1 MKYKFLTIPFV
12 ILFFYSVPS
21 TADLCK
27 SSCGIAPELKYNG
40 PYTLLSPKNLLKD
53 YPSKDSFG
61 NVQAVIEIPAGRTEK
76 WEVDKEDGDLKW
88 NFKKGKPRVLK
99 YIGYP
104 GNYGMVPRTL
114 LPKELGGDGDPLDII
129 LLGPPLNRGDVV
141 PAKLMGVLKLLD
153 NGKQDDKLI
162 AVQLNS
168 PLKKSNSLK
177 ELNEQFPGIKE
188 ILEQWFANY
197 KGNGKMK
204 SNGFRNLEEAEKI
217 LKEASE
223 QFEKAASKK

>member
-1 MKYKFLTIPFV
+1 
-12 ILFFYSVPS
+12 
-21 TADLCK
+21 
-27 SSCGIAPELKYNG
+27 
-40 PYTLLSPKNLLKD
+40 
-53 YPSKDSFG
+53 
-61 NVQAVIEIPAGRTEK
+61 
-76 WEVDKEDGDLKW
+76 
-88 NFKKGKPRVLK
+88 
-99 YIGYP
+99 
-104 GNYGMVPRTL
+104 MVPRTL

-141 PAKLMGVLKLLD
+141 SAKLMGVLKLLD
-153 NGKQDDKLI
+153 NGEQDYKLI

-177 ELNEQFPGIKE
+177 ELDEQFPGIKE

>member
-1 MKYKFLTIPFV
+1 VKYKFLTIPFV

>member
-1 MKYKFLTIPFV
+1 MI
-12 ILFFYSVPS
+12 
-21 TADLCK
+21 
-27 SSCGIAPELKYNG
+27 
-40 PYTLLSPKNLLKD
+40 
-53 YPSKDSFG
+53 
-61 NVQAVIEIPAGRTEK
+61 
-76 WEVDKEDGDLKW
+76 
-88 NFKKGKPRVLK
+88 
-99 YIGYP
+99 
-104 GNYGMVPRTL
+104 PRTL
-114 LPKELGGDGDPLDII
+114 LPKEFGGDGDSLDII

-141 PAKLMGVLKLLD
+141 SAKLIGVLKLLD
-153 NGKQDDKLI
+153 NGEHDDKLI

-188 ILEQWFANY
+188 ILEKWFTNY

-223 QFEKAASKK
+223 QFEKAAAKK

>member
-1 MKYKFLTIPFV
+1 MKILTIPFL
-12 ILFFYSVPS
+12 ILFFYSIPS

-27 SSCGIAPELKYNG
+27 SSCEVAPELKYNG
-40 PYTLLSPKNLLKD
+40 PHTLLSPKNLLKD

-61 NVQAVIEIPAGRTEK
+61 NVQAVIEVPAGRTEK

-104 GNYGMVPRTL
+104 GNYGMIPRTL
-114 LPKELGGDGDPLDII
+114 SPKELGGDGDPLDII

-141 PAKLMGVLKLLD
+141 SAKLVGVLKLLD
-153 NGKQDDKLI
+153 NGEQDDKLI

-168 PLKKSNSLK
+168 PLIKSNSLK
-177 ELNEQFPGIKE
+177 ELDEQFPGIKE
-188 ILEQWFANY
+188 ILEH
-197 KGNGKMK
+197 
-204 SNGFRNLEEAEKI
+204 
-217 LKEASE
+217 
-223 QFEKAASKK
+223 

>member
-1 MKYKFLTIPFV
+1 MKILRIPFL
-12 ILFFYSVPS
+12 ILLFYSSPS

-88 NFKKGKPRVLK
+88 NLKKGKPRVLK

-114 LPKELGGDGDPLDII
+114 IPKDLGGDGDPLDII

-141 PAKLMGVLKLLD
+141 SAKLMGVLKLLD

-177 ELNEQFPGIKE
+177 DLNEQFPGIKE
-188 ILEQWFANY
+188 ILEHWFVNY
-197 KGNGKMK
+197 KGYEKIK
-204 SNGFRNLEEAEKI
+204 SNGFRNLKEAEKI
-217 LKEASE
+217 LKEAS
-223 QFEKAASKK
+223 

>member
-1 MKYKFLTIPFV
+1 MKILTTHFL
-12 ILFFYSVPS
+12 ILLFYSTTS
-21 TADLCK
+21 AADLCK
-27 SSCGIAPELKYNG
+27 SSCGISPKIKYNG

-61 NVQAVIEIPAGRTEK
+61 NVQAVIEVPAGRTEK

-114 LPKELGGDGDPLDII
+114 ISKEFGGDGDPLDII

-141 PAKLMGVLKLLD
+141 SAKLVGVLKLLD
-153 NGKQDDKLI
+153 NGEQDDKLI

-177 ELNEQFPGIKE
+177 ELDQQFPGIKE

-197 KGNGKMK
+197 KGNEKIK

-223 QFEKAASKK
+223 QFEKAVARK